1 MGKGELRLFLFFE
14 VCKIAKKI
22 SGVMCKTTKLLK
34 ILKSILILKG
44 QGAIVKI

>member
-1 MGKGELRLFLFFE
+1 MEKGKPHPFLRFE
-14 VCKIAKKI
+14 MCKIAKKI